1 MTTLTT
7 VYKGSRVKNF
17 KIEIFLELI
26 EFLKWPSSFESL
38 HLHSLVG
45 GRAAAQYPDQI
56 NVNFSTSNT
65 AELRK
70 FNFKSG
76 KVKILPW
83 SAPPPWAPPAPYFEQ
98 LFDDVQPFETFYYKV
113 WDVLVSGW
121 VQGVEHLIWKCL

>member
-7 VYKGSRVKNF
+7 VYKGGWVKNI

-26 EFLKWPSSFESL
+26 EFLKWPSSFEWL

-45 GRAAAQYPDQI
+45 GRAAAQYPDQK
-56 NVNFSTSNT
+56 NVIFSASNT

-70 FNFKSG
+70 FDFKSG

-98 LFDDVQPFETFYYKV
+98 LFDDVQPFKTFYFEMFLSLGQSEWLKT
-113 WDVLVSGW
+113 
-121 VQGVEHLIWKCL
+121 